1 MKQNLNQNQN
11 QIPQITNQPAPT
23 TQQAQN
29 FQNINSYPIQN
40 QQLVLDEDLNN
51 RANQNNQ
58 SQMSQQK
65 QIPMNQVPMN
75 QMSMGQMPMNQVPM
89 GQMPMGQVPMG
100 QMPMAQMV
108 YPNGMIQQPMMV
120 MPVMMPGYG
129 MMGLPNCVKCRGS
142 GVKPNGGRCPC
153 IGGKSDSEELEDGLA
168 MGIAFS
174 RLGFGY
180 RYPYYGYRGYYW

>member
-1 MKQNLNQNQN
+1 MKQNLNQN

-40 QQLVLDEDLNN
+40 QQHVLDEDLNN

-65 QIPMNQVPMN
+65 QIPMN
-75 QMSMGQMPMNQVPM
+75 
-89 GQMPMGQVPMG
+89 QVPMG